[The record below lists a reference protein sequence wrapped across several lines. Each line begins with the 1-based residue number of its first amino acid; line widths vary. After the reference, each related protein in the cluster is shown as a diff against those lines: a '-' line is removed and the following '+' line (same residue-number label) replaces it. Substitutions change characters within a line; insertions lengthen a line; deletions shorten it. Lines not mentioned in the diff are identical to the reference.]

1 MSLYN
6 PCSRNHVGKVFYYLF
21 GTIRGVCCQKWSVN
35 RGGGAKEFCDLKIT
49 CQFFSV
55 NNTGE
60 ITAQYE
66 AIFARYI
73 ITDVF
78 VFVCNENPYLM
89 WNLAKSPWLEALI
102 SGSIKFFLSIM
113 RYKMM
118 PRFCWFNQ
126 WENWSFA
133 VTQNPKLNC
142 KLEVKKNVIGF
153 RCIRKVT
160 ACCDNYTEKEVCR
173 GKIQDRKCLILWSI
187 VEQIS

>member
-66 AIFARYI
+66 AIFCQVYNHRCFCFCLQRKSI
-73 ITDVF
+73 LDV
-78 VFVCNENPYLM
+78 
-89 WNLAKSPWLEALI
+89 KSCQVSMI
-102 SGSIKFFLSIM
+102 GSFDFRQYKKFFLSIM
-113 RYKMM
+113 LYKMM

-126 WENWSFA
+126 WEN
-133 VTQNPKLNC
+133 
-142 KLEVKKNVIGF
+142 
-153 RCIRKVT
+153 
-160 ACCDNYTEKEVCR
+160 
-173 GKIQDRKCLILWSI
+173 
-187 VEQIS
+187 

>member
-102 SGSIKFFLSIM
+102 SGIIKIFLSIM

-142 KLEVKKNVIGF
+142 KLEVKKMLLGFDAYARWLPVVI
-153 RCIRKVT
+153 ITRKRKFVG
-160 ACCDNYTEKEVCR
+160 
-173 GKIQDRKCLILWSI
+173 GKYKTGSASFYG
-187 VEQIS
+187 V

>member
-1 MSLYN
+1 MERDWRMVVRNLPVHSLLYRSISFLCMLTRFMIPCLENLTGSMPSYTDCVLQSRKHQPYVSLYN
-6 PCSRNHVGKVFYYLF
+6 PCNRNHVGKVFYYLF

-89 WNLAKSPWLEALI
+89 
-102 SGSIKFFLSIM
+102 
-113 RYKMM
+113 
-118 PRFCWFNQ
+118 
-126 WENWSFA
+126 
-133 VTQNPKLNC
+133 
-142 KLEVKKNVIGF
+142 
-153 RCIRKVT
+153 
-160 ACCDNYTEKEVCR
+160 
-173 GKIQDRKCLILWSI
+173 
-187 VEQIS
+187 

>member
-78 VFVCNENPYLM
+78 VFVCNKNPYLM
-89 WNLAKSPWLEALI
+89 WNLARSPWLGALI
-102 SGSIKFFLSIM
+102 SGSIIFFYQL
-113 RYKMM
+113 
-118 PRFCWFNQ
+118 C
-126 WENWSFA
+126 
-133 VTQNPKLNC
+133 
-142 KLEVKKNVIGF
+142 
-153 RCIRKVT
+153 CIKWCLDFVGLI
-160 ACCDNYTEKEVCR
+160 N
-173 GKIQDRKCLILWSI
+173 GKIEALRLPKTRNWIANLR
-187 VEQIS
+187 